1 MSSIGPTRNREKGIW
16 ACAVCDGYCRNFAAS
31 GPRRMTCADET
42 CPGHATGGVLTAE
55 IAAADLARM
64 SVGATE

>member
-1 MSSIGPTRNREKGIW
+1 MSIGSTRNREKGIW
-16 ACAVCDGYCRNFAAS
+16 ECSVCAGYLRNFAAT

-55 IAAADLARM
+55 IAAAERARIN
-64 SVGATE
+64 ATAA